1 MTENRGKENSNLP
14 KQKNVRELCFM
25 QESKKCNKSGLGD
38 SRTDG
43 CMLVALYNEVYNKNY
58 PMDTPV
64 EVCILK
70 NTPYLE
76 DLVDIAFTMD
86 NQLVVVLVSKA
97 PVEDKILLQMFVYV
111 VQLYE
116 KIIGPGALYRTEQ
129 ILLPTPRLIV
139 FEYGDSTEPKRRVK
153 KLSDLSGD
161 EQDSEGLELSVE
173 VFNVGQKCA
182 CVPELLKRCKALH
195 M

>member
-1 MTENRGKENSNLP
+1 
-14 KQKNVRELCFM
+14 
-25 QESKKCNKSGLGD
+25 
-38 SRTDG
+38 
-43 CMLVALYNEVYNKNY
+43 
-58 PMDTPV
+58 
-64 EVCILK
+64 
-70 NTPYLE
+70 
-76 DLVDIAFTMD
+76 MD

-111 VQLYE
+111 VKLYE

-139 FEYGDSTEPKRRVK
+139 FEYGDATEPKRRVK